1 MSIKDNYPIVSPSL
15 SLDFANTKVLDSR
28 ITFSRP
34 TSSVYYDGQ
43 TVSLAE
49 QNLVLQSQ
57 TFDNASWNKA
67 SSITVT
73 SNASNAPDGTLT
85 ASALLETAT
94 TGTHFVYQTATTQTA
109 TVQNFSAYIKANGR
123 DFATVGVST
132 SGTSNY
138 YSVTINLTSGVITQ
152 ELKTGAVGASG
163 SAIVISVGGGWYRV
177 STTTI
182 GAIYVIVGSA
192 SQGTF
197 TSTNSGFENYLG
209 DITKGIYAWG
219 AQLEQRDTV
228 TAYQPTT
235 TQPIT
240 NYIPTLLTA
249 PANSAR
255 FDHNPVTG
263 ESLGLLV
270 EELRTNL
277 VLRSEEFDNV
287 AWTKSNATVTADTI
301 VAPDGTLT
309 GDLLSVVSSGRS
321 YILSSANTA
330 SNTVLSGSIFVKAGN
345 QNNVC
350 LTTSIGNVGVRQWFN
365 LATATSGSAIS
376 LGGVKNSSEITSI
389 GNDWYRISLSIT
401 ASAGTV
407 QYLILDVVTGDNV
420 LSGNS
425 GDNVYIWGAQ
435 LEAGSFPTSYIKTE
449 ASQVTRS
456 ADSASMTGANFSDW
470 YRQDEGSIYVEGR
483 HTPNG
488 GYRAN
493 YIAFN
498 NGTGNE
504 EMLLTAYI
512 EPPYI
517 NATVIS
523 LNAYQAVLERGPFV
537 ANTFNTM
544 SLAYKVNDFAL
555 SANAS
560 TVVNDSTGLV
570 CTPTQMIIGAKTV
583 YSGYALSG
591 TIKKISYYPQRL
603 SNENLQALTS

>member
-1 MSIKDNYPIVSPSL
+1 MSISQNYPLTSPSL
-15 SLDFANTKVLDSR
+15 SLDFANTKALDPR

-34 TSSVYYDGQ
+34 TSAVYYDGQ
-43 TVSLAE
+43 TVTKAEENLLTYSEDVSQAVWTTNVSSKGLVAGTNPLGVSQNISRVTASGAGRGIQQARANTGTFALSVWLRSVSGSGNASILLTGITDSGYFAITSDWVRYTLTGTGTLNDVRFLAE
-49 QNLVLQSQ
+49 L
-57 TFDNASWNKA
+57 
-67 SSITVT
+67 
-73 SNASNAPDGTLT
+73 
-85 ASALLETAT
+85 
-94 TGTHFVYQTATTQTA
+94 
-109 TVQNFSAYIKANGR
+109 
-123 DFATVGVST
+123 
-132 SGTSNY
+132 SGD
-138 YSVTINLTSGVITQ
+138 V
-152 ELKTGAVGASG
+152 
-163 SAIVISVGGGWYRV
+163 
-177 STTTI
+177 
-182 GAIYVIVGSA
+182 
-192 SQGTF
+192 
-197 TSTNSGFENYLG
+197 FEF
-209 DITKGIYAWG
+209 WG

-228 TAYQPTT
+228 TAYTPTT

-249 PANSAR
+249 PANEAR

-270 EELRTNL
+270 EEQRTNL

-321 YILSSANTA
+321 YILSLANTA

-401 ASAGTV
+401 ASAGTA

-435 LEAGSFPTSYIKTE
+435 LEAGSFPTSYIPTV

-456 ADSASMTGANFSDW
+456 ADSATMSGSNFSSW
-470 YRQDEGSIYVEGR
+470 YSPAGGTMVIDTEKQPSNSYYVMMSNSSPQSAFITQR
-483 HTPNG
+483 LNIDLTIIS
-488 GYRAN
+488 AN
-493 YIAFN
+493 LN
-498 NGTGNE
+498 V
-504 EMLLTAYI
+504 
-512 EPPYI
+512 I
-517 NATVIS
+517 NV
-523 LNAYQAVLERGPFV
+523 YQA
-537 ANTFNTM
+537 
-544 SLAYKVNDFAL
+544 LADTPRLQWAISFSPTTIRE
-555 SANAS
+555 SANGSSIVSGSGAITTTFDRLS
-560 TVVNDSTGLV
+560 FGGFAWEVNGV
-570 CTPTQMIIGAKTV
+570 GGGQAYGATR
-583 YSGYALSG
+583 
-591 TIKKISYYPQRL
+591 ISRFAYYPVRL
-603 SNENLQALTS
+603 SDTNLQALTS